1 LESSP
6 GGLGLPLYKLRTG
19 IDIGSALDLVGGVL
33 KWLAPAFLLPTAVAI
48 GYGEDFW
55 AFLVA
60 GAITGIAGLSLD
72 QITGS
77 KQGAAITPRESF
89 LVVALIWLL
98 VPIFGALPFILD
110 GGPQL
115 SRPVDAYF
123 EAVSGFTA
131 TGATLVPN
139 IEALERSMLFWRQ
152 LTHWLGGMGIIVL
165 AVAILPRL
173 RIGGRQ
179 LLQSELA
186 GPTEIE
192 QLGDTIRATAR
203 RLWRLYVAL
212 TLVAIAA
219 LGFLSVTN
227 IDDELTVFDAVGN
240 ALSVVALGG
249 FSTRTVSA
257 AAFAPVTQYVLL
269 VFMIIAGINFLRLY
283 RFFVQRRFSVLGRD
297 EELRLYL
304 VLILLGTAL
313 IAIEVIGGGY
323 ESGEA
328 GFRHSLFQ
336 ATAIL
341 TTTGFA
347 TTDYALWGPLATV
360 TLLLLMFS
368 GASAGSTGGG
378 IKIVRHLLLFRLVK
392 RELEQTVHR
401 EVIVPIRVNRRV
413 VDEKALR
420 SAIVF
425 VLLYLLV
432 FAVGAL
438 GLVADGRRAGEELDA
453 FEAFGAAAACL
464 GNVGPAFGFAGPY
477 GSFEPFSDFSTW
489 ICTVLMWLGR
499 VEIIPVAVVL
509 TRAYWRS

>member
-1 LESSP
+1 M
-6 GGLGLPLYKLRTG
+6 
-19 IDIGSALDLVGGVL
+19 
-33 KWLAPAFLLPTAVAI
+33 
-48 GYGEDFW
+48 
-55 AFLVA
+55 
-60 GAITGIAGLSLD
+60 
-72 QITGS
+72 
-77 KQGAAITPRESF
+77 
-89 LVVALIWLL
+89 VALLWLL
-98 VPIFGALPFILD
+98 IPIFGCLPYILD

-115 SRPVDAYF
+115 SRPIDAYF

-131 TGATLVPN
+131 TGATLVPR
-139 IEALERSMLFWRQ
+139 IEDLDRSILFWRQ
-152 LTHWLGGMGIIVL
+152 LSHWLGGMGIIVL

-192 QLGDTIRATAR
+192 QLGDTIRSTAR
-203 RLWRLYVAL
+203 RLWRLYVVL
-212 TLVAIAA
+212 TLIAIAV
-219 LGFLSVTN
+219 LGFLGWSGL
-227 IDDELTVFDAVGN
+227 DDEMTFFDAVGQ

-249 FSTRTVSA
+249 FSTRTISI
-257 AAFAPVTQYVLL
+257 AAFAPITQYLIL
-269 VFMIIAGINFLRLY
+269 VFMVIAGINFLRLY
-283 RFFVQRRFSVLGRD
+283 RFFVQRRFGVLARD

-304 VLILLGTAL
+304 TLIVIGTIL

-323 ESGEA
+323 ETGEA
-328 GFRHSLFQ
+328 GVRHSLFQ

-347 TTDYALWGPLATV
+347 TADYALWGPLATA

-378 IKIVRHLLLFRLVK
+378 IKIIRHLLLFKLVK

-401 EVIVPIRVNRRV
+401 EAILPIRANGRV

-420 SAIVF
+420 STVVF

-432 FAVGAL
+432 FAVGAI
-438 GLVADGRRAGEELDA
+438 GLVADGHRADEELTA
-453 FEAFGAAAACL
+453 FDAFGAAAACL

-477 GSFEPFSDFSTW
+477 GSFAPFSDLSTW

-499 VEIIPVAVVL
+499 VEMIPVAVIL
-509 TRAYWRS
+509 TRSYWRS

>member
-1 LESSP
+1 VR
-6 GGLGLPLYKLRTG
+6 LRTG
-19 IDIGSALDLVGGVL
+19 IDVGAALDLVGGVL

-48 GYGEDFW
+48 GYGEPFW

-60 GAITGIAGLSLD
+60 GAITGVTGLLMD
-72 QITGS
+72 QITGE
-77 KQGAAITPRESF
+77 KRGAAVTPRESF

-115 SRPVDAYF
+115 DRPIDAYF
-123 EAVSGFTA
+123 ESVSGFTA
-131 TGATLVPN
+131 TGATIVAD
-139 IEALERSMLFWRQ
+139 IEALPRSMLFWRQ
-152 LTHWLGGMGIIVL
+152 LSHWLGGMGIIVL

-186 GPTEIE
+186 GPAEIE
-192 QLGDTIRATAR
+192 GLGDTIRETAR
-203 RLWRLYVAL
+203 RLWVLYVIL
-212 TLVAIAA
+212 TVGAIAI
-219 LGFLSVTN
+219 LSFVSWTN
-227 IDDELTVFDAVGN
+227 LDPELTIFDAVGQS
-240 ALSVVALGG
+240 LSVVALGG
-249 FSTRTVSA
+249 FSTRTISI
-257 AAFAPVTQYVLL
+257 AAFAPITQYLIL

-283 RFFVQRRFSVLGRD
+283 RFLVQRRGDVLARD

-304 VLILLGTAL
+304 ALILIGSTLV
-313 IAIEVIGGGY
+313 AIEVIGGGY
-323 ESGEA
+323 ETGEA
-328 GFRHSLFQ
+328 GIRHSLFQ

-347 TTDYALWGPLATV
+347 TADYALWGPLATV

-378 IKIVRHLLLFRLVK
+378 IKIVRHLLLFKLVR

-401 EVIVPIRVNRRV
+401 EAVVPVRVNRRV
-413 VDEKALR
+413 IDEKAVR
-420 SAIVF
+420 SAVVF

-438 GLVADGRRAGEELDA
+438 ALVADARRGPEDLGA
-453 FEAFGAAAACL
+453 FDAFGAAAACL

-477 GSFEPFSDFSTW
+477 GSFAPFGDLSTW
-489 ICTVLMWLGR
+489 VCTVLMWLGR
-499 VEIIPVAVVL
+499 VEIIPVAVL
-509 TRAYWRS
+509 LGRNYWRA

>member
-1 LESSP
+1 MRSRARRAWRWTRS
-6 GGLGLPLYKLRTG
+6 G
-19 IDIGSALDLVGGVL
+19 D
-33 KWLAPAFLLPTAVAI
+33 
-48 GYGEDFW
+48 
-55 AFLVA
+55 
-60 GAITGIAGLSLD
+60 
-72 QITGS
+72 
-77 KQGAAITPRESF
+77 KQGAAVTPRESF
-89 LVVALIWLL
+89 FVVALLWLL
-98 VPIFGALPFILD
+98 IPIFGALPFILD

-115 SRPVDAYF
+115 RRPVDAYF
-123 EAVSGFTA
+123 ESVSGFTA
-131 TGATLVPN
+131 TGATLVPKV
-139 IEALERSMLFWRQ
+139 EALSRSMLFWRQ
-152 LTHWLGGMGIIVL
+152 LSHWLGGMGIIVL

-192 QLGDTIRATAR
+192 QLGDTIRETAR
-203 RLWRLYVAL
+203 KLWRLYIVL
-212 TLVAIAA
+212 TLVAIAT
-219 LGFLSVTN
+219 LGIASVTV
-227 IDDELTVFDAVGN
+227 DHELTFYDAVGH

-249 FSTRTVSA
+249 FSTRTESA
-257 AAFAPVTQYVLL
+257 AAFAPMTQYILL
-269 VFMIIAGINFLRLY
+269 FFMVIAGINFLRLY
-283 RFFVQRRFSVLGRD
+283 RFVVQRRFDVLGRD

-304 VLILLGTAL
+304 VLIGLGTLL

-323 ESGEA
+323 EHGEA
-328 GFRHSLFQ
+328 GIRHALFQ

-347 TTDYALWGPLATV
+347 TADYTLWGPLATI
-360 TLLLLMFS
+360 TLMLLMFC

-378 IKIVRHLLLFRLVK
+378 IKIIRHLLLFKMVR

-401 EVIVPIRVNRRV
+401 EAIVPIRANRRV
-413 VDEKALR
+413 VDERALR
-420 SAIVF
+420 STVVF

-432 FAVGAL
+432 FALGAL
-438 GLVADGRRAGEELDA
+438 GLTIDGRRTGEELDA

-477 GSFEPFSDFSTW
+477 GSFEPFSDLSTW

-499 VEIIPVAVVL
+499 VEIIPVAVIL

>member
-1 LESSP
+1 MR
-6 GGLGLPLYKLRTG
+6 LRTG
-19 IDIGSALDLVGGVL
+19 IDVGSALDLVGGVL
-33 KWLAPAFLLPTAVAI
+33 KWLAPAFLLPAAVAV
-48 GYGEDFW
+48 GYGDPFW

-60 GAITGIAGLSLD
+60 GVITGLAGLALD
-72 QITGS
+72 QITGD
-77 KQGAAITPRESF
+77 KRGAAVTPRESF

-115 SRPVDAYF
+115 SRPIDAYF

-131 TGATLVPN
+131 TGATVVPDV
-139 IEALERSMLFWRQ
+139 EALTRSMLFWRQ
-152 LTHWLGGMGIIVL
+152 ISHWLGGMGIIIL

-192 QLGDTIRATAR
+192 QLGDTIRSTAR
-203 RLWRLYVAL
+203 RLWRLYA
-212 TLVAIAA
+212 
-219 LGFLSVTN
+219 F
-227 IDDELTVFDAVGN
+227 LTVIAIFALAVLGWTGLDDQMTFYDAVGQ
-240 ALSVVALGG
+240 AVSVAALGG
-249 FSTRTVSA
+249 FSTRNQSA
-257 AAFAPVTQYVLL
+257 GAFAPITQWVLL
-269 VFMIIAGINFLRLY
+269 LFMILAGINFLRQY
-283 RFFVQRRFSVLGRD
+283 RFLVQRRFSVLARD

-304 VLILLGTAL
+304 VF
-313 IAIEVIGGGY
+313 IAIGATLLAVEVIGGGS

-328 GFRHSLFQ
+328 GVRHSLFQ
-336 ATAIL
+336 AAAIL

-347 TTDYALWGPLATV
+347 TADYTLWGPLASV

-378 IKIVRHLLLFRLVK
+378 IKIIRHLLLFRLVK

-401 EVIVPIRVNRRV
+401 EAIMPIRANGRV
-413 VDEKALR
+413 IDEKALR
-420 SAIVF
+420 STVVF
-425 VLLYLLV
+425 VLLYLLT
-432 FAVGAL
+432 FAIGAL
-438 GLVADGRRAGEELDA
+438 ALIADARRATGENLSA
-453 FEAFGAAAACL
+453 FEALGAAAACL

-477 GSFEPFSDFSTW
+477 GSFAPFSDFSTW

>member
-1 LESSP
+1 MT
-6 GGLGLPLYKLRTG
+6 LRTG
-19 IDIGSALDLVGGVL
+19 IDVGSALDLVGGVL
-33 KWLAPAFLLPTAVAI
+33 KWLAPAFLAPAAVAV
-48 GYGEDFW
+48 GYGEPFW
-55 AFLVA
+55 SFLAA
-60 GAITGIAGLSLD
+60 GAITGTAGLALD
-72 QITGS
+72 QITGE
-77 KQGAAITPRESF
+77 KRGAAVTPRESF

-98 VPIFGALPFILD
+98 VPIFGALPYILD

-115 SRPVDAYF
+115 SGPVDAYF

-131 TGATLVPN
+131 TGATIVPK
-139 IEALERSMLFWRQ
+139 IEELSRSMLFWRQ
-152 LTHWLGGMGIIVL
+152 LSHWLGGMGIIVL

-173 RIGGRQ
+173 RVGGRQ

-203 RLWRLYVAL
+203 RLWRLYVVL
-212 TLVAIAA
+212 TAIAILL
-219 LGFLSVTN
+219 LGFVGWVGLDDDLS
-227 IDDELTVFDAVGN
+227 FYDAVGQ

-249 FSTRTVSA
+249 FSTRTESA
-257 AAFAPVTQYVLL
+257 AAFAPITQYLLL
-269 VFMIIAGINFLRLY
+269 VFMIVAGINFLRLY
-283 RFFVQRRFSVLGRD
+283 RFFVQRRFDVLARD

-304 VLILLGTAL
+304 VFIVIGSVL

-323 ESGEA
+323 ATGEA
-328 GFRHSLFQ
+328 GVRHSVFQ

-347 TTDYALWGPLATV
+347 TADYTTWGALATV

-401 EVIVPIRVNRRV
+401 EAIVPIRANGRV

-420 SAIVF
+420 STIVF
-425 VLLYLLV
+425 VLLYLLT

-438 GLVADGRRAGEELDA
+438 GLVIDARRVGEELDA
-453 FEAFGAAAACL
+453 FDAFGAAAACL

-477 GSFEPFSDFSTW
+477 GSFEPFSDLSTW
-489 ICTVLMWLGR
+489 VCTVLMWLGR
-499 VEIIPVAVVL
+499 VEIVPVAVIL

>member
-1 LESSP
+1 MKRP
-6 GGLGLPLYKLRTG
+6 RTG
-19 IDIGSALDLVGGVL
+19 IDVGAALDLVGGVL
-33 KWLAPAFLLPTAVAI
+33 KWLAPAFLLPAVVALA
-48 GYGEDFW
+48 YGESSWW
-55 AFLVA
+55 AFVVAAVITGVA
-60 GAITGIAGLSLD
+60 GWTLD
-72 QITGS
+72 QITGE
-77 KQGAAITPRESF
+77 KEGAAVTPRESF
-89 LVVALIWLL
+89 LVVALLWLL
-98 VPIFGALPFILD
+98 IPIFGCLPYILA
-110 GGPQL
+110 GGPVL
-115 SRPVDAYF
+115 SRPIDAYF

-131 TGATLVPN
+131 TGATLVPKV
-139 IEALERSMLFWRQ
+139 EALDRGMLFWRQ
-152 LTHWLGGMGIIVL
+152 LSHWLGGMGIIVL

-203 RLWRLYVAL
+203 RLWRLYLVL
-212 TLVAIAA
+212 TLIAILV
-219 LGFLSVTN
+219 LGLIGWVGL
-227 IDDELTVFDAVGN
+227 DDELTFFDAVGH

-249 FSTRTVSA
+249 FSTRTISV
-257 AAFAPVTQYVLL
+257 AAFAPITQYVILI
-269 VFMIIAGINFLRLY
+269 FMVIAGINFLRLY
-283 RFFVQRRFSVLGRD
+283 RFFVQRRFDVLTRD

-304 VLILLGTAL
+304 AL
-313 IAIEVIGGGY
+313 IVIGSTLIAVEVIGGGY

-328 GFRHSLFQ
+328 ALRHSLFQ

-347 TTDYALWGPLATV
+347 TTDYAVWGPLATV

-378 IKIVRHLLLFRLVK
+378 IKIIRHLLLFKLVR

-401 EVIVPIRVNRRV
+401 EAIVPIRANRKV

-420 SAIVF
+420 STIVF
-425 VLLYLLV
+425 VLLYLLT
-432 FAVGAL
+432 FAIGAL
-438 GLVADGRRAGEELDA
+438 GLVADARRAGEDLSA
-453 FEAFGAAAACL
+453 FDAFGAAAACL

-477 GSFEPFSDFSTW
+477 GSFAPFSDLSTW

-499 VEIIPVAVVL
+499 VEIIPVVVIL

>member
-1 LESSP
+1 
-6 GGLGLPLYKLRTG
+6 
-19 IDIGSALDLVGGVL
+19 
-33 KWLAPAFLLPTAVAI
+33 
-48 GYGEDFW
+48 
-55 AFLVA
+55 
-60 GAITGIAGLSLD
+60 
-72 QITGS
+72 
-77 KQGAAITPRESF
+77 
-89 LVVALIWLL
+89 
-98 VPIFGALPFILD
+98 VPIFGSLPYILD

-131 TGATLVPN
+131 TGATLVPD
-139 IEALERSMLFWRQ
+139 IEALDRAILFWRQ
-152 LTHWLGGMGIIVL
+152 LSHWLGGMGIIIL

-192 QLGDTIRATAR
+192 QLGDTIRKTAR
-203 RLWRLYVAL
+203 RLWRLYVVL
-212 TLVAIAA
+212 TLIAILT
-219 LGFLSVTN
+219 LGFLSWSGL
-227 IDDELTVFDAVGN
+227 DDELTFFDAVGQ

-249 FSTRTVSA
+249 FSTRTVSI
-257 AAFAPVTQYVLL
+257 AAFAPITQYVIL
-269 VFMIIAGINFLRLY
+269 VFMVIAGINFLRLY
-283 RFFVQRRFSVLGRD
+283 RVVVQRRFNVLLRD

-304 VLILLGTAL
+304 VLILLGSTL
-313 IAIEVIGGGY
+313 IAVEVIGGGY

-328 GFRHSLFQ
+328 GVRHSLFQ

-347 TTDYALWGPLATV
+347 TADYALWGPIATV

-378 IKIVRHLLLFRLVK
+378 IKIIRHLLLFRLVK

-401 EVIVPIRVNRRV
+401 EAVVPVRANNRV
-413 VDEKALR
+413 VDERALR
-420 SAIVF
+420 SLIMF
-425 VLLYLLV
+425 VLLYLFV
-432 FAVGAL
+432 FAIGSL
-438 GLVADGRRAGEELDA
+438 GLVIDSGRAGEGLTA

-477 GSFEPFSDFSTW
+477 GSFAPFSDLSTLL
-489 ICTVLMWLGR
+489 CTVLMWLGR
-499 VEIIPVAVVL
+499 VEIIPVVVIL

>member
-1 LESSP
+1 
-6 GGLGLPLYKLRTG
+6 LRVKTG

-33 KWLAPAFLLPTAVAI
+33 KWLAPAFLAPVVVAI
-48 GYGEDFW
+48 GYGEPFW

-60 GAITGIAGLSLD
+60 GVITGLTGLALD
-72 QITGS
+72 QITGD
-77 KQGAAITPRESF
+77 KQGAAVTPRESF
-89 LVVALIWLL
+89 LVVALIWLF
-98 VPIFGALPFILD
+98 VPIFGALPYVLD

-115 SRPVDAYF
+115 NRPIDAYF

-131 TGATLVPN
+131 TGATLVPH
-139 IEALERSMLFWRQ
+139 IEELARSMLFWRQ
-152 LTHWLGGMGIIVL
+152 LSHWLGGMGIIVL

-192 QLGDTIRATAR
+192 QLGDTIRSTAR
-203 RLWRLYVAL
+203 RLWRLYVVL
-212 TLVAIAA
+212 TLVAIGV
-219 LGFLSVTN
+219 LMFLSVTN
-227 IDDELTVFDAVGN
+227 IDDVMTPFDAVGQ

-249 FSTRTVSA
+249 FSTRTVSI
-257 AAFAPVTQYVLL
+257 AAFAPITQYAIL
-269 VFMIIAGINFLRLY
+269 VFMVIAGINFLRLY
-283 RFFVQRRFSVLGRD
+283 RFFVQRRVDVLLKD

-304 VLILLGTAL
+304 ALILIGTTL
-313 IAIEVIGGGY
+313 IAIEVIGGGHAH
-323 ESGEA
+323 GEA
-328 GFRHSLFQ
+328 GVRHSLFQ

-347 TTDYALWGPLATV
+347 TADYALWGPLATV

-378 IKIVRHLLLFRLVK
+378 IKIVRHLMLFRLVR

-401 EVIVPIRVNRRV
+401 EAIVPVRVNRRV

-425 VLLYLLV
+425 VLLYLLT
-432 FAVGAL
+432 FAAGAL
-438 GLVADGRRAGEELDA
+438 LLIAAARRAGEALTA
-453 FEAFGAAAACL
+453 FDAFGAAAACL

-477 GSFEPFSDFSTW
+477 GSFAPFSDLSTW

-499 VEIIPVAVVL
+499 VEIIPVVVVL

>member
-1 LESSP
+1 MR
-6 GGLGLPLYKLRTG
+6 LRTG
-19 IDIGSALDLVGGVL
+19 IDVGSAIDLVGGVL
-33 KWLAPAFLLPTAVAI
+33 KWLAPAFLLPVVVAI
-48 GYGEDFW
+48 GYGEPFW
-55 AFLVA
+55 SFLVA
-60 GAITGIAGLSLD
+60 GAITGLAGLALD
-72 QITGS
+72 QITGDRR
-77 KQGAAITPRESF
+77 GAAITPRESF

-98 VPIFGALPFILD
+98 VPVFGALPFVLG

-115 SRPVDAYF
+115 SRPIDAYF

-131 TGATLVPN
+131 TGATLVPRV
-139 IEALERSMLFWRQ
+139 EALERSILFWRQ
-152 LTHWLGGMGIIVL
+152 LTHWLGGMGIIIL

-192 QLGDTIRATAR
+192 QLGDTIRSTAR
-203 RLWRLYVAL
+203 RLWRLYVVL
-212 TLVAIAA
+212 TVIAIVV
-219 LGFLSVTN
+219 LGFLSVSG
-227 IDDELTVFDAVGN
+227 IDAELTPFDAVGQ

-249 FSTRTVSA
+249 FSTRNDSA
-257 AAFAPVTQYVLL
+257 AGFAPITQYVLL
-269 VFMIIAGINFLRLY
+269 VLMIIAGINFLRLH

-304 VLILLGTAL
+304 LLIVVGTVL

-323 ESGEA
+323 ETGEA
-328 GFRHSLFQ
+328 AVRHSLFQ

-347 TTDYALWGPLATV
+347 TADYALWGPLATL

-378 IKIVRHLLLFRLVK
+378 IKIVRHLLMFKVVK

-401 EVIVPIRVNRRV
+401 EAIVPIRVNRRV
-413 VDEKALR
+413 VDERALR

-425 VLLYLLV
+425 VLLYLLT
-432 FAVGAL
+432 FAIGAL
-438 GLVADGRRAGEELDA
+438 LLVADARRAHEDLNA

-464 GNVGPAFGFAGPY
+464 GNVGPAFGFAGPF
-477 GSFEPFSDFSTW
+477 GSFAPFSDFSTW
-489 ICTVLMWLGR
+489 ICALLMWLGR
-499 VEIIPVAVVL
+499 VEIIPIAVVL

>member
-1 LESSP
+1 VR
-6 GGLGLPLYKLRTG
+6 LRTG
-19 IDIGSALDLVGGVL
+19 IDVGAALDLVGGVL
-33 KWLAPAFLLPTAVAI
+33 KWMAPAFLLPAAVAI

-60 GAITGIAGLSLD
+60 GAITGVTGFLLD
-72 QITGS
+72 QITGE
-77 KQGAAITPRESF
+77 KRGAAVTPRESF

-115 SRPVDAYF
+115 SRPLDAYF
-123 EAVSGFTA
+123 ESVSGFTA
-131 TGATLVPN
+131 TGATIVAK
-139 IEALERSMLFWRQ
+139 IEELDRSMLFWRQ
-152 LTHWLGGMGIIVL
+152 LSHWLGGMGIIVL

-192 QLGDTIRATAR
+192 GLGDTIRETAR
-203 RLWRLYVAL
+203 RLWTLYLFL
-212 TLVAIAA
+212 TVGAI
-219 LGFLSVTN
+219 LILSFVSWTN
-227 IDDELTVFDAVGN
+227 LDAELTIFDAVGQS
-240 ALSVVALGG
+240 LSVVALGG
-249 FSTRTVSA
+249 FSTRTISI
-257 AAFAPVTQYVLL
+257 AAFAPITQYLML
-269 VFMIIAGINFLRLY
+269 IFMVIAGINFLRLY
-283 RFFVQRRFSVLGRD
+283 RFFVQRRVDVLTRD

-304 VLILLGTAL
+304 VLILLGSTL

-328 GFRHSLFQ
+328 GIRHSLFQ

-347 TTDYALWGPLATV
+347 TADYALWGPLATV

-378 IKIVRHLLLFRLVK
+378 IKIVRHLLLFKLVR

-401 EVIVPIRVNRRV
+401 EAVMPIRANRRV
-413 VDEKALR
+413 IDEKALR
-420 SAIVF
+420 STVVF

-432 FAVGAL
+432 FAIGAL
-438 GLVADGRRAGEELDA
+438 ILVADSRRAGEGLSA
-453 FEAFGAAAACL
+453 FDAFGAAAACL

-477 GSFEPFSDFSTW
+477 GSFAPFSDLSTW
-489 ICTVLMWLGR
+489 VCTVLMWLGR